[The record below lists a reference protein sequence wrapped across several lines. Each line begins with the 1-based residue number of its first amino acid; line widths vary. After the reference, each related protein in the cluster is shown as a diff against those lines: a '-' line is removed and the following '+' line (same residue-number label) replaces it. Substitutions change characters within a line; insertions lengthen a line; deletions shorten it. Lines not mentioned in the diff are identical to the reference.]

1 MRLYTIYFVQWYKC
15 TVVLL
20 IHRVINDSYR
30 IQMVFQIHLFGKEIN
45 MADRKKIVVPPQGG
59 MMRDLVRRLKLIT
72 RLMGD
77 GRVNIFVKILPL
89 ASLAYLFWPLDA
101 IALPIVGALDDA
113 AILWVG
119 STLFVELCPRD
130 VVNEHMQELAAS
142 EGEEVVDA
150 EATDIDNK

>member
-1 MRLYTIYFVQWYKC
+1 MRLYKIYFVQWYKC

-30 IQMVFQIHLFGKEIN
+30 IQMLFQIHLFGKEIN

-142 EGEEVVDA
+142 EGGEVVDA